1 MKQNKMYKKMV
12 QDTETLIQETN
23 NNRSLSTIQDLM
35 LQIKEIEEDIAKLQ
49 QQITGLLA
57 KRSDPID
64 DEDL

>member
-1 MKQNKMYKKMV
+1 
-12 QDTETLIQETN
+12 
-23 NNRSLSTIQDLM
+23 M

>member
-1 MKQNKMYKKMV
+1 MI

-23 NNRSLSTIQDLM
+23 NNRSLSTIQELM

>member
-1 MKQNKMYKKMV
+1 MKQNKMYKKMI

-23 NNRSLSTIQDLM
+23 NNRSLSTIQELM

>member
-1 MKQNKMYKKMV
+1 MYKKMV

>member
-1 MKQNKMYKKMV
+1 MKQNKMYKKII

-23 NNRSLSTIQDLM
+23 NNRSLQTIQDLM